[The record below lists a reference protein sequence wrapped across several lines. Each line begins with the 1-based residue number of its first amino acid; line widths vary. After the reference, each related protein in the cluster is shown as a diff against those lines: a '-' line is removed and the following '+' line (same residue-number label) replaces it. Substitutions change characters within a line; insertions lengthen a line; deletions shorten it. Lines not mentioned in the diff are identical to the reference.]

1 MWKVHISVL
10 IQLLLE
16 TFVAFIPPLPL
27 PLPLVIQMVS
37 TKKICLFSD
46 QTGWFNTVEA
56 IFVWHVFARVGVGK
70 QRHHYMIIERFLLA
84 NQAQLSLHVHVV
96 TCIFVIHWGYVVS
109 YQILKAALDSYLFD
123 HVWYLAKLN
132 LKNDIK
138 ARKQGLGR
146 MVLWYGVLF
155 IRACL

>member
-10 IQLLLE
+10 IQLLFE
-16 TFVAFIPPLPL
+16 TFVAFTPTPSP

-37 TKKICLFSD
+37 TKKICLSSD

-56 IFVWHVFARVGVGK
+56 IFVWHVFAREGVGK
-70 QRHHYMIIERFLLA
+70 QRHHYVIIERFLLA
-84 NQAQLSLHVHVV
+84 NQAQLSIHVHVV
-96 TCIFVIHWGYVVS
+96 TCIVVIHWGYVIS
-109 YQILKAALDSYLFD
+109 YQILKASLDSYLFD
-123 HVWYLAKLN
+123 HLWYMAKLN

-146 MVLWYGVLF
+146 RVSWYVVLF